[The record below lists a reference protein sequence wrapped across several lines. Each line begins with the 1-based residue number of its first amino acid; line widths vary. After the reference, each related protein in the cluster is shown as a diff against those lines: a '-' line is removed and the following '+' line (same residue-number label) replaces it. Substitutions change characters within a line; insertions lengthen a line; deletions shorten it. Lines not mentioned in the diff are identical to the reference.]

1 MLFDDE
7 FITVSNPASGE
18 FRDRGSRFLSFIY
31 PVKRESEVKELIQ
44 QIRKNHPKANHH
56 CYAFRLGPGKQI
68 FRFSDDREPAGSA
81 GKPIFGVIQS
91 NDLTD
96 VLIIVVRYFGGT
108 LLGVPGLIQAYRE
121 SAAAGIKNASLIT
134 LPVVERYQ
142 LNFSYEVMNEVMT
155 VIKMS
160 KAQIYHQELA
170 ENCMV
175 QVELVRKNA
184 ELFLDKIKN
193 NHLLTGKCELKLC

>member
-7 FITVSNPASGE
+7 YNTVSQPAAGE

-44 QIRKNHPKANHH
+44 QIRKNHTKANHH

-108 LLGVPGLIQAYRE
+108 LLGVPGLIHAYRE

-175 QVELVRKNA
+175 QVELVRKNS
-184 ELFLDKIKN
+184 ELFLDNIKN